1 MDSLRKGVSAMAMK
15 FTEEQLNSFDKSMLI
30 QLFLNQQEQL
40 EKVSAD
46 LHSLDTKMQAMME
59 QLILANKN
67 RFGRSSE
74 KMEDAQQLRF
84 AEVDGT
90 IVFFNEAEAVCDL
103 EAPEPETL
111 EPAPERTGTRD
122 SGAGTGTQ
130 KKSNL

>member
-1 MDSLRKGVSAMAMK
+1 MAMK

-40 EKVSAD
+40 GKVSAD

-84 AEVDGT
+84 VEVDGT
-90 IVFFNEAEAVCDL
+90 IVFLNEAEAVFVIWRHRNQRL
-103 EAPEPETL
+103 WSRHWNAE
-111 EPAPERTGTRD
+111 
-122 SGAGTGTQ
+122 
-130 KKSNL
+130 KKQPVRKLRICPGFLQIGSTTT

>member
-1 MDSLRKGVSAMAMK
+1 MAMK

-74 KMEDAQQLRF
+74 KMTYDTGACQQLELAIMY
-84 AEVDGT
+84 AEC
-90 IVFFNEAEAVCDL
+90 FNEAEACFL
-103 EAPEPETL
+103 RQILLITPSFAYNRIQYE
-111 EPAPERTGTRD
+111 
-122 SGAGTGTQ
+122 
-130 KKSNL
+130 

>member
-1 MDSLRKGVSAMAMK
+1 MAMK

-40 EKVSAD
+40 GKVSAD

-90 IVFFNEAEAVCDL
+90 IVFLMKSKLSVIWRHRNQRLWSRHRNAE
-103 EAPEPETL
+103 
-111 EPAPERTGTRD
+111 
-122 SGAGTGTQ
+122 
-130 KKSNL
+130 KKQLVRKHRICPGFLQIGSTTT

>member
-1 MDSLRKGVSAMAMK
+1 MAMK

-74 KMEDAQQLRF
+74 KMEDAHSSVLLKWMEPLCFLMKPKLSVIWRHRNQRLWSRHRN
-84 AEVDGT
+84 AE
-90 IVFFNEAEAVCDL
+90 
-103 EAPEPETL
+103 
-111 EPAPERTGTRD
+111 
-122 SGAGTGTQ
+122 
-130 KKSNL
+130 KKQPVRKHRICPGFLQIGSTTT

>member
-1 MDSLRKGVSAMAMK
+1 MAMK

-103 EAPEPETL
+103 EAPVKRLGTADVPLPFSPAL
-111 EPAPERTGTRD
+111 EFPLIPD
-122 SGAGTGTQ
+122 D
-130 KKSNL
+130 KKIYAAIKEML

>member
-1 MDSLRKGVSAMAMK
+1 MTMK

-40 EKVSAD
+40 GKVSAD

-74 KMEDAQQLRF
+74 KMEDTQQLRF

-111 EPAPERTGTRD
+111 EPAPERR
-122 SGAGTGTQ
+122 
-130 KKSNL
+130 KKQPVRKHRICPGFLQIGSTTT